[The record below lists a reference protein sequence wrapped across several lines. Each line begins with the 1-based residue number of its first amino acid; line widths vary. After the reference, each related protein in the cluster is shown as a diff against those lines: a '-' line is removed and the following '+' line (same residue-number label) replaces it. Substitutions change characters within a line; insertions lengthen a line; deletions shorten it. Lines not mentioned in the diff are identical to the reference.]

1 MSENHSRALRSKIQS
16 AIEQAQ
22 EDRKREMFRQRV
34 EIARTGIRQF
44 DQKNIQEAVNLFYTY
59 IRILEEWKGVQEGG
73 LMPSHFNMQLDIHEL
88 LLLSGIYWD
97 LAKLY
102 DRTKSK
108 ERYNEFAHYLDK
120 FIVFSKGMPYQ
131 ALCAESLRK
140 YISNDKPIH
149 KDDFKRAYVRLT
161 GSKCFI
167 ATALMEHLTP
177 EGFERLASLR
187 DNRLAMHWVG
197 RWLIAVYYRFSPP
210 MAMLISFAP
219 LSLRKKLGTALDRF
233 ARWIEPINRG

>member
-1 MSENHSRALRSKIQS
+1 MSENHSRALRSKIQN

-22 EDRKREMFRQRV
+22 EERKRELFRQRV

-59 IRILEEWKGVQEGG
+59 IRILEEWKGVHEGG
-73 LMPSHFNMQLDIHEL
+73 LTPAHFNMQLDIHEL

-102 DRTKSK
+102 DRTKTK
-108 ERYNEFAHYLDK
+108 ERYTEFAHYLNQ
-120 FIVFSKGMPYQ
+120 FVAFSKGMPFQ
-131 ALCAESLRK
+131 SLCAESLRK

-161 GSKCFI
+161 DSKCFV
-167 ATALMEHLTP
+167 ATALME
-177 EGFERLASLR
+177 EISGVGFVGLQNYRDEVLLPTFFGRL
-187 DNRLAMHWVG
+187 VV
-197 RWLIAVYYRFSPP
+197 AVYYRVGPWLAALARRLPKAFRS
-210 MAMLISFAP
+210 
-219 LSLRKKLGTALDRF
+219 RLGNFLDQIGTRH
-233 ARWIEPINRG
+233 RSI